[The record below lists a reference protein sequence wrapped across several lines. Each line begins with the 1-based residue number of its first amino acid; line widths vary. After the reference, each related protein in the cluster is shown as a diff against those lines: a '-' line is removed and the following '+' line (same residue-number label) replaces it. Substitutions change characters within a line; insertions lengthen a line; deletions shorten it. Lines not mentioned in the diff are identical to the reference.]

1 MDPQTSTPKSLLVVV
16 TSDPRS
22 SHRPAEAIRI
32 AAGVAA
38 WRKVDVSLY
47 LAGPAVLAL
56 SSDVDD
62 FVNEESFT
70 QYLPMMAQS
79 GRPVLVEA
87 GAEML
92 LTIGEPTLRFEAIGR
107 TDLAAMTS
115 KMTYLLRF

>member
-1 MDPQTSTPKSLLVVV
+1 MQKSLLVVV

-38 WRKVDVSLY
+38 WRKVDVRLY

-70 QYLPMMAQS
+70 QYLPMLTES
-79 GRPVLVEA
+79 GNPILVES
-87 GAEML
+87 GATML
-92 LTIGEPTLRFEAIGR
+92 SKVGEPSVRFEAIGVPE
-107 TDLAAMTS
+107 LAAVAGEMI
-115 KMTYLLRF
+115 YVLRF